1 MKNIK
6 KMKKCFIIAAAI
18 FCCVTK
24 IMAEPVPPVLINNY
38 FKLDTSYVQTT
49 HVFTT
54 DYSKKAVKS
63 SETLRAGLQNM
74 IFMLSGKR
82 KDLYPPEI
90 FYDTLTAMSTFSDCY
105 GHEICRLNESKQICH
120 LVNSFFKYGT
130 MILNSNPNIAFSLER
145 GGKYVYRTIL
155 DFIGI
160 DKADTMTVYDDPS
173 LRVNG
178 IFTVKTG
185 QDFNISGFY
194 NTGYP
199 YDINSLTGEE
209 YADVTIYK
217 METESTGREAFKHRF
232 SLHLKDE
239 THPLLAGWD
248 SLLVNII
255 KPEIGSYI
263 MRFETNWDAVA
274 TRDIPLSV
282 EDTLRAN
289 VALDKEVYDLASEK
303 KARMTL
309 TMDYRYPHIQ
319 PTKSDPVPTIYV
331 AATLLKDKEATDFL
345 MTDTLKLVSDTM
357 AIKNLN
363 YIGEWNLD
371 LSKIDASKLTEG
383 YSTYQLKVNII
394 FNNEKQYEKFLP
406 VDLKTIAT
414 GISHVTAPR
423 IDNEPVFTL
432 DGIRV
437 DTSKPLPQ
445 GIYIQKGKKIRI
457 N

>member
-1 MKNIK
+1 MK
-6 KMKKCFIIAAAI
+6 
-18 FCCVTK
+18 V
-24 IMAEPVPPVLINNY
+24 
-38 FKLDTSYVQTT
+38 D
-49 HVFTT
+49 
-54 DYSKKAVKS
+54 
-63 SETLRAGLQNM
+63 
-74 IFMLSGKR
+74 
-82 KDLYPPEI
+82 
-90 FYDTLTAMSTFSDCY
+90 
-105 GHEICRLNESKQICH
+105 
-120 LVNSFFKYGT
+120 
-130 MILNSNPNIAFSLER
+130 SNPNIAFSLER

-160 DKADTMTVYDDPS
+160 DKAETMTVYDDPS
-173 LRVNG
+173 LRVKG

-319 PTKSDPVPTIYV
+319 PTESDPVPTIYV
-331 AATLLKDKEATDFL
+331 AATLLKDKEAKDFL
-345 MTDTLKLVSDTM
+345 MSDTLKLVSDTM
-357 AIKNLN
+357 AIKDLN

-383 YSTYQLKVNII
+383 SSTYQLKVNII
-394 FNNEKQYEKFLP
+394 FNNEQQYETFLP

-423 IDNEPVFTL
+423 TDNEPVFTL

-445 GIYIQKGKKIRI
+445 GIYIQKGKKISI